1 MQFIPEETKSG
12 WLTKQGG
19 NALRKT
25 WKKRWCEVKGNYL
38 YYYRQQGASEPSG
51 VIHLSSYNAVV
62 HDPSAT
68 KKSQYCI
75 RIEKLARSS
84 DSVRSTLSYR
94 DVKSPNSFIAY
105 AESEGEM
112 RQWIA
117 ILQKRV
123 GDRNIV
129 DIVLDRL
136 DLNASGHRRQGSY
149 GSLGSFYSR
158 NGSMNG
164 SSSTLSSRRPSL
176 DSLSEDTPSLDS
188 RKSSIDSMHSGYQTG
203 ERPISTIV
211 LPSITQQLQRSR
223 PQSPNLGI
231 GQPILRKPAS
241 HSCLQDRRTIPPS
254 VNTSV
259 HSRKLSLSFKDVSAT
274 SCHPSAPLI
283 MVHGDNSKY
292 TTSPNVVFFPDRNI
306 RMRNEVE
313 SKVNIHSSSSIR
325 LNSFESFNNSN
336 DLYKKKEED
345 IVLGSPVTPIRNVF
359 PSHLSDS
366 K

>member
-25 WKKRWCEVKGNYL
+25 WKKRWC
-38 YYYRQQGASEPSG
+38 
-51 VIHLSSYNAVV
+51 VINLASYNSVV
-62 HDPSAT
+62 QDPSVT

-94 DVKSPNSFIAY
+94 DAKSPNPFIAY

-112 RQWIA
+112 QQWIA

-123 GDRNIV
+123 GGRNIV

-136 DLNASGHRRQGSY
+136 DLTNGHRRQGSY

-158 NGSMNG
+158 NGSANG

-176 DSLSEDTPSLDS
+176 DSMSQDTPSLDS
-188 RKSSIDSMHSGYQTG
+188 RKSSIDSLHSGYQTG
-203 ERPISTIV
+203 ERPISTII
-211 LPSITQQLQRSR
+211 LPTITQQQQRSR
-223 PQSPNLGI
+223 PQTPLLNLGI

-241 HSCLQDRRTIPPS
+241 HSCLQDRRSINPP
-254 VNTSV
+254 VNA
-259 HSRKLSLSFKDVSAT
+259 HSRKLSLSLKDTAAAP
-274 SCHPSAPLI
+274 CHPNAPLI
-283 MVHGDNSKY
+283 MVHGDNSKF
-292 TTSPNVVFFPDRNI
+292 TKSPDAVFFPERDI
-306 RMRNEVE
+306 KMKNED
-313 SKVNIHSSSSIR
+313 NIHSSTFTH
-325 LNSFESFNNSN
+325 LNSLETFKNSN
-336 DLYKKKEED
+336 CLYKKKEEV
-345 IVLGSPVTPIRNVF
+345 VLGSPVTPIRNVF